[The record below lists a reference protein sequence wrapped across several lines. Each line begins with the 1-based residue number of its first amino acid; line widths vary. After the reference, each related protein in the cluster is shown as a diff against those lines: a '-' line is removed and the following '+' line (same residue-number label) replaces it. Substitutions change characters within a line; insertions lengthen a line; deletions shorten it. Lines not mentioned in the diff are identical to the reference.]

1 MRRSSP
7 RRFSGRPPPRA
18 PVAEAG
24 LPATIQMDFEQ
35 DPAERQAL
43 AMMDHP
49 NIAKATEG
57 RLTNATLFT
66 AFEQFIGIPA
76 YMSPEQ
82 AEMSGL
88 DIDTR
93 SDIYALGV
101 LLYELLTGKTPF
113 DAKELVQSGIDA
125 MRRTIREKEPV
136 RPSTMLGDALTA
148 TAVSHGSDAVKMLK
162 QIRGDLDW
170 IVMKCLEQDRTRRYD
185 TANGLAADIKR
196 HLHNEPVTARPPSQL
211 YRLQKSWRRN
221 RLVYTATATVF
232 VSMVIALVFIWMA
245 ARREGLARVH
255 ESIQRNLA
263 EQRRVEA
270 EADQR
275 IAEAE
280 RQRANAQTTNAI
292 LNQEHSRRLLYA
304 SDMNLAQQWIHQNN
318 LGRARRLLDRHR
330 PAPGEEDLRGRE
342 WRYLWQ
348 QCRSSAFVQLTK
360 RPARGFSVSFSPDG
374 AVVLWDVAARP
385 PTYGYHLL
393 SAEVHALAEYA
404 PGLAIAL
411 GADSQ
416 GSRGFRLRLADM
428 SETQVPTGSDLSTPF
443 TYLAPNVFAHYEQT
457 NVLRLTEYLEAGKE
471 LLRETVGPN
480 LLGHPVRSNAVLA
493 YCRESRLIALGPG
506 P

>member
-1 MRRSSP
+1 MRRSLP
-7 RRFSGRPPPRA
+7 LRFNGRPPPRA

-43 AMMDHP
+43 ALMDHP

-66 AFEQFIGIPA
+66 AFEQFIGSPA

-101 LLYELLTGKTPF
+101 LLYELLTGKTSF

-170 IVMKCLEQDRTRRYD
+170 IVMKCLEQDWTRRYD

-196 HLHNEPVTARPPSQL
+196 HFHNEPVTARPPSQL

-221 RLVYTATATVF
+221 RLV
-232 VSMVIALVFIWMA
+232 
-245 ARREGLARVH
+245 
-255 ESIQRNLA
+255 
-263 EQRRVEA
+263 
-270 EADQR
+270 
-275 IAEAE
+275 
-280 RQRANAQTTNAI
+280 
-292 LNQEHSRRLLYA
+292 
-304 SDMNLAQQWIHQNN
+304 
-318 LGRARRLLDRHR
+318 
-330 PAPGEEDLRGRE
+330 
-342 WRYLWQ
+342 
-348 QCRSSAFVQLTK
+348 
-360 RPARGFSVSFSPDG
+360 
-374 AVVLWDVAARP
+374 
-385 PTYGYHLL
+385 
-393 SAEVHALAEYA
+393 
-404 PGLAIAL
+404 
-411 GADSQ
+411 
-416 GSRGFRLRLADM
+416 
-428 SETQVPTGSDLSTPF
+428 
-443 TYLAPNVFAHYEQT
+443 
-457 NVLRLTEYLEAGKE
+457 
-471 LLRETVGPN
+471 
-480 LLGHPVRSNAVLA
+480 
-493 YCRESRLIALGPG
+493 
-506 P
+506 